1 MTERRKLAG
10 RKMLNCRWEERVEE
24 GKLEWF
30 SFREQEFRS
39 EVVMKKIKRA
49 ALQLPWN
56 LEILITC
63 KNYALTSSSF
73 SFFSMGVNIIEREN
87 FPVRSKWILTT
98 IYCIFSAILSL
109 KIFFPP
115 SDEKCWLREIKNKF
129 DIRFYIFM
137 SNRI

>member
-73 SFFSMGVNIIEREN
+73 SFFSMGDNIIEREN

-98 IYCIFSAILSL
+98 IYCIFSAILSV
-109 KIFFPP
+109 KIFFPL

>member
-10 RKMLNCRWEERVEE
+10 RKMLNCRRGGGEG

-30 SFREQEFRS
+30 SFREQEFPS

-63 KNYALTSSSF
+63 KNFLFFFF
-73 SFFSMGVNIIEREN
+73 SFLFMGVNIIEREN
-87 FPVRSKWILTT
+87 SPLQSRWILTT
-98 IYCIFSAILSL
+98 IYCIFSTILPRNTSVFPSQMKNGGRQEVSVEREKL
-109 KIFFPP
+109 KINLIYDFI
-115 SDEKCWLREIKNKF
+115 IK
-129 DIRFYIFM
+129 
-137 SNRI
+137 